1 MSKKD
6 AHSLFQEYLESHDS
20 RYTAQKRAIATEIF
34 KTKDHFEVEEFI
46 DKIRSNDKKF
56 SRATVYR
63 PIKQLLEANLL
74 QKITGIDS
82 KILYEHST
90 PQNHHAHVIC
100 NICGNIQEIKG
111 KAIDKIIE
119 SECGKLN
126 FTPTYQSLHIY
137 GECHK
142 HKGKA

>member
-1 MSKKD
+1 MSNKNSHD
-6 AHSLFQEYLESHDS
+6 LFQDYLESHDS

-34 KTKDHFEVEEFI
+34 KTTTHFEVEEFI
-46 DKIRSNDKKF
+46 DTIRAKDKKF

-63 PIKQLLEANLL
+63 TIKQLLEANLL
-74 QKITGIDS
+74 QKISTIDG
-82 KILYEHST
+82 KVLYEHST

-111 KAIDKIIE
+111 KAIDNLIA
-119 SECGKLN
+119 SECKELN
-126 FTPTYQSLHIY
+126 FIPTYQSLHIY

-142 HKGKA
+142 HKR